1 MVSFATGAGKP
12 RGKPNGGSGADGG
25 SVILEASARVASLIG
40 LQRHPHWKA
49 EAGGHGSGQ
58 ARQGKRGEDLV
69 LKVPLGTLVKESDGT
84 LLADLVRPGQRVVV
98 AIGGRGGKG
107 NLALASTRRRAPGY
121 AEQGEYGE
129 EVRLVLELKLMAD
142 AALVGFPNAG
152 KSTLISKVSAAHP
165 KIADYPFTTLEPHLG
180 VVWLDGREFVLA
192 DIPGLVEGAAEGKG
206 LGHRFLSH
214 IERAR
219 VLVLLVDP
227 SPLQLVS
234 PAEQYR
240 VLVDELARFSPEL
253 AARPRLLV
261 LGKADLPQV
270 NQTRPELDWL
280 AETEGV
286 RYWVVSSLTGEGLNP
301 LLHAIADQVET
312 LGREVPDREG
322 YILHRPARLGFTV
335 ERSGEGWRVLG
346 RAAERAVALDDL
358 TRPEA
363 ALAVAQR
370 LASTGVTDALA
381 EAGAQAGDDVE
392 IGGIVFSYQPDEER
406 ETF

>member
-1 MVSFATGAGKP
+1 VVSFATAAGKP
-12 RGKPNGGSGADGG
+12 RGKPDGGSGADGG
-25 SVILEASARVASLIG
+25 SVILEASTRVASLVG
-40 LQRHPHWKA
+40 FQRHPHWRA
-49 EAGGHGSGQ
+49 DAGGHGGGQ
-58 ARQGKRGEDLV
+58 ARHGRRGEDRV
-69 LKVPLGTLVKESDGT
+69 LAVPVGTLVKEADGT
-84 LLADLVRPGQRVVV
+84 LLADLVRPGQRVPV
-98 AIGGRGGKG
+98 ASGGRGGKG
-107 NLALASTRRRAPGY
+107 NLALASARRRAPGY
-121 AEQGEYGE
+121 SEQGEYGE

-152 KSTLISKVSAAHP
+152 KSTLISKVSAARP

-227 SPLQLVS
+227 SPLQAVS

-240 VLVDELARFSPEL
+240 VLCDELARFSPQL
-253 AARPRLLV
+253 AARPRLMV
-261 LGKADLPQV
+261 LGKADLAEAEAALPALEQ
-270 NQTRPELDWL
+270 L
-280 AETEGV
+280 AEAKGV
-286 RYWVVSSLTGEGLNP
+286 RCWVVSSLTGDGLPP
-301 LLHAIADQVET
+301 LLHAIADQVEA
-312 LGREVPDREG
+312 LGRELPDREG
-322 YILHRPARLGFTV
+322 FILHRPARLGFTV
-335 ERSGEGWRVLG
+335 ERSGEGWRVQG
-346 RAAERAVALDDL
+346 KAAERAVALDDL

-370 LASTGVTDALA
+370 LAGTGVTAALA

-392 IGGIVFSYQPDEER
+392 IGGIVFAYQPDQEE
-406 ETF
+406 